1 MQVSQKVVLP
11 ALRQMFLLLENVLN
25 YLDCFFTKAR
35 LVLKIAIEKLFTV
48 HEKKTILLV
57 FCLCRKWKRLGNG

>member
-48 HEKKTILLV
+48 HEKKPFYWFSACV
-57 FCLCRKWKRLGNG
+57 ENGKD